1 MGPVLQTSSNH
12 LAIPSKSRNIHVIL
26 YHLVTS
32 RLRSSSSPAV
42 RILMRNLQ
50 LPRQT
55 AKHDTKTSAST
66 ALGA

>member
-12 LAIPSKSRNIHVIL
+12 LAIHSKSRNIHAIL

-32 RLRSSSSPAV
+32 RLRGSSCPSV
-42 RILMRNLQ
+42 RILLRNLQ

-55 AKHDTKTSAST
+55 AKHDMKTSAST